1 MQLLLLLLRLLTA
14 IKLFEAHLVRQRST
28 DPNPK
33 MQDCISRLHLQG
45 VNLTKVVECMAR
57 SANRTA
63 FLEDTLWKLD
73 LLERRLL
80 RLEAMDAGEVYVP
93 TPYVS
98 IDDVLKI
105 EGSVAGF
112 DCQAKQHVVQAIRR
126 KLEQVHMQ
134 NGMESTLFRWPFTKM
149 REAKDLT
156 KEPILMGGTAI
167 DDFPDNEINEIGCLI
182 RRAVERRTKALPAEA
197 IEENKNSKH

>member
-1 MQLLLLLLRLLTA
+1 MQFLLLLTA

-28 DPNPK
+28 EPNPK
-33 MQDCISRLHLQG
+33 LQDCINRLHVQG
-45 VNLTKVVECMAR
+45 VNLTRVVECLAR

-63 FLEDTLWKLD
+63 FLEDTLWKVD

-93 TPYVS
+93 TPYVN

-126 KLEQVHMQ
+126 KLEQVYLK
-134 NGMESTLFRWPFTKM
+134 NGMESTLSRWPFTKM
-149 REAKDLT
+149 REARNLT

-182 RRAVERRTKALPAEA
+182 RRALERRSMALSADA
-197 IEENKNSKH
+197 IDKNKNSKH